1 MSRTYKDK
9 PPKFRFPEEQ
19 WNYGKVQIET
29 QDYWISYW
37 ADLQGVKTKK
47 KRNVNTKWHWLG
59 STPSWW
65 TYTFMIRPRR
75 SKENQQ
81 LRNIKNIEDFDFV
94 DVKRK
99 NHIYYW

>member
-1 MSRTYKDK
+1 MSRTYKDR
-9 PPKFRFPEEQ
+9 PPRFRFPEEQ
-19 WNYGKVQIET
+19 WNFGRYEQEPDLHTWCWLQIPG
-29 QDYWISYW
+29 I
-37 ADLQGVKTKK
+37 KTKK
-47 KRNVNTKWHWLG
+47 KRSVNTRWHWLG

-65 TYTFMIRPRR
+65 THMFMIRPRR

-81 LRNIKNIEDFDFV
+81 LRSINNIEDFDFV

>member
-19 WNYGKVQIET
+19 WNYDRYEVDPDTYWYYWLQIP
-29 QDYWISYW
+29 
-37 ADLQGVKTKK
+37 GVKTKK
-47 KRNVNTKWHWLG
+47 KRKVNTKWHWLG

-81 LRNIKNIEDFDFV
+81 LRNIKNIEEFDFV

-99 NHIYYW
+99 NHKYYW